1 MVALDIFLGTAAA
14 LATLAIATPTTTTP
28 TTTEALEPHLDIVMV
43 DSPPSDPTRFLS
55 SVHSSLLK
63 RQNEECW
70 SNHIYNSKQ
79 QEAYENDC
87 EELYTS
93 MRRSHTTI
101 TFAPGQSKDF
111 FTKHRICKLTVRNQ
125 QKDSCGVKTQ
135 GLNRARIG
143 QALEDTLNACPSL
156 GSNSGWGY
164 ITGMPNLVY
173 IVEPDQIAPP
183 SYSPSCED
191 GGFPGS
197 GSGG

>member
-1 MVALDIFLGTAAA
+1 MSISLGTIAVLAA
-14 LATLAIATPTTTTP
+14 LAIATPTITTP
-28 TTTEALEPHLDIVMV
+28 TTTEAFEPHLDIIMV

-55 SVHSSLLK
+55 SMRSPLSK
-63 RQNEECW
+63 RQHEECW
-70 SNHIYNSKQ
+70 PNHIYNSKQ

-93 MRRSHTTI
+93 MSRSHTTI
-101 TFAPGQSKDF
+101 TFAPEQSKDF

-125 QKDSCGVKTQ
+125 QKDSCRVKTQ
-135 GLNRARIG
+135 SLNRATIG
-143 QALEDTLNACPSL
+143 KALENTLNACPSL

-191 GGFPGS
+191 GGFPAS
-197 GSGG
+197 GSSG